1 MLNVLHTRYRK
12 LMVSWV
18 ALVLVL
24 SSVWIPGG
32 SPQRAADAASTTSDA
47 AVQVAVSQAGYSK
60 EDMKLGSVASAR
72 LLPDLAFTIAPDG
85 GNAIFNGTLQY
96 EGLVWGEHVY
106 TADFTSLQ
114 QSGTA
119 LRLYAGGEQSPLFR
133 IEDNIWLRY
142 RDEMTAFYRSL
153 RASVDTIDAL
163 PAGYTDTP
171 LSPKAYHQAGHLDDA
186 WDKNDVFAT
195 YDITLLDGTRPAPGL
210 HYDLTGG
217 HYDAGDYGKYAG
229 NQWVGGQ
236 LALAYLRFAES
247 DTVQFDYD
255 NNGVPDILDEV
266 RVATEY
272 VLKFTDQFDGAVFD
286 IPEKGGFRHPELLTD
301 NHPLSPVGYP
311 DDRTVGRLGI
321 GGSFKAAGVMASAA
335 RAYEAW
341 LDEYGINDADAEAF
355 AARAAAG
362 AVKTYEYAYINREK
376 SQGSYHTNLDIT
388 NAMLWAE
395 VELYLLTGDPPY
407 YDRAVQRVALLEEGD
422 VSSTNYWSMRPMA
435 MVELYPVADAVTQA
449 RIQELLKSRV
459 DYFMSVAQDTPYG
472 VLNEFSNFGVNEP
485 HVSYVGDLVRYYEL
499 FGDPEVLS
507 AAKKGLYWVFGNNP
521 WSTSWVSGVGEHHVR
536 YLHTRYDT
544 EIRNPNN
551 EGIVIPGAMV
561 SGPNVKDPTMP
572 NSVSGPWYQDR
583 TILEDDVHQW
593 RYNEFSISI
602 QAGLFYSIMALGA
615 LDEPSVPAGNEGG
628 LTILSPQIGDLVTGE
643 VQVVAAASPGVS
655 SVQLGNTAMIQT
667 GEVWTGAVNTSAS
680 RPYANGR
687 LKAKG
692 TDVNGSMVSANAH
705 YTVAPPLPS
714 PEAPLLFDNFEGGG
728 IWGSQNLAWM
738 NWWTQGAQPA
748 NTTDGTYVRGTEDGV
763 SVGIFTHE
771 PSSPQAQAKFQP
783 WHYKADLSGYQ
794 YLYVTLKNSGR
805 HPGLQFKA
813 QINARD
819 VNGGLQTVPNEWTT
833 LQFDLDQMAN
843 LNKSAIELTLWLRG
857 GTQAGD
863 MLIDNIY
870 AGNET
875 SGSAP
880 VLSDADVH
888 ALTGDED
895 TTFHYSVVYTDAD
908 NDLPHDV
915 QLIVNGVVQSM
926 VEADVTDHDVTNGK
940 RYILSKNHVRG
951 PHQFYVRT
959 TDTRTAVVQ
968 TAVQTGPA
976 VTSVS
981 SPSGMPGAP
990 VNLQVVSVTD
1000 ATVLLE
1006 WTPPLDDRALTGYH
1020 VYQDGVLVGMTGAGA
1035 VSYEVNS
1042 LQQQTSYVFHLTAL
1056 GAGGQ
1061 ESALSHTISVTTPE
1075 KVLAPTR
1082 FPGQFALGANERKTA
1097 SDWPGSSQQTP
1108 LGWGKLWQSAQPM
1121 RWSVHFPEAGDYS
1134 FALRAYGDGPAVSL
1148 RLRVEGQTVP
1158 DTEWTLTGAWQS
1170 YEGSLSIATPG
1181 LHTVEILNTSSAANN
1196 NVNVAHLDITG
1207 AAPAAFTLAAPVH
1220 NAVLAGTSATLDWT
1234 QNIAGRTFAPS
1245 GAETYTVEIADDPG
1259 FTAPIVRATV
1269 TGTVYEAAEL
1279 EPSKL
1284 YYWRV
1289 TARNANGS
1297 TTSSTFQFTS
1307 GAGSE

>member
-1 MLNVLHTRYRK
+1 MYVRYRK
-12 LMVSWV
+12 LTLSLL
-18 ALVLVL
+18 ALMLVL

-32 SPQRAADAASTTSDA
+32 SPERVAAAATTTNAAS
-47 AVQVAVSQAGYSK
+47 VQVAVSQAGYSK
-60 EDMKLGSVASAR
+60 EDMKLGSVVSPR
-72 LLPDLAFTIAPDG
+72 LLPDLAFSIVPDG
-85 GNAIFNGTLQY
+85 GSALFNGTLQY
-96 EGLVWGEHVY
+96 EGFVWGEHVY
-106 TADFTSLQ
+106 TADFTGLQ
-114 QSGTA
+114 QTGSA
-119 LRLYAGGEQSPLFR
+119 LRLHAGGEQSPLFL

-163 PAGYTDTP
+163 PAGFTDTP

-236 LALAYLRFAES
+236 LALSYLRFAES
-247 DTVQFDYD
+247 DTVQFDND

-301 NHPLSPVGYP
+301 NIPLSPVGNP

-341 LDEYGINDADAEAF
+341 LDEYAITDADAEAF
-355 AARAAAG
+355 RARAAAG

-395 VELYLLTGDPPY
+395 VELYLLTGDSLY

-422 VSSTNYWSMRPMA
+422 ISSTNYWSLRPMA

-459 DYFMSVAQDTPYG
+459 DYFMSVAEDTPYG

-485 HVSYVGDLVRYYEL
+485 HVSYVGDLLRYYEL

-521 WSTSWVSGVGEHHVR
+521 WSTSWVSGVGENHVR
-536 YLHTRYDT
+536 YLHTRFDT

-551 EGIVIPGAMV
+551 PGIIIPGAMV
-561 SGPNVKDPTMP
+561 SGPNVKDPTLP
-572 NSVSGPWYQDR
+572 NSVTSPWYQDR
-583 TILEDDVHQW
+583 TMLVDDVHQW

-615 LDEPSVPAGNEGG
+615 LDEPSVPAGSDDA

-643 VQVVAAASPGVS
+643 VQVIAAASPGVS
-655 SVQLGNTAMIQT
+655 NVQLGNTAMTQT
-667 GEVWTGAVNTSAS
+667 GEVWTSTVDTSAS

-687 LKAKG
+687 LRAKG
-692 TDVNGSMVSANAH
+692 TDGHGGVVSANAH
-705 YTVAPPLPS
+705 YTVAPALPS

-728 IWGSQNLAWM
+728 IWGSQNLEWM
-738 NWWTQGAQPA
+738 NWWTQGSQPA
-748 NTTDGTYVRGTEDGV
+748 NTTDGSYVRGTEDGV

-794 YLYVTLKNSGR
+794 YLYVTFKNSGR

-819 VNGGLQTVPNEWTT
+819 VNGGLMTAPDEWTT
-833 LQFDLDQMAN
+833 LRIDMDQMAN
-843 LNKSAIELTLWLRG
+843 LNKSAIELTFWLRG

-863 MLIDNIY
+863 VLIDNIY

-875 SGSAP
+875 SGTAP
-880 VLSDADVH
+880 VLSDAEVH

-895 TTFHYSVVYTDAD
+895 KTFHYSVVYTDAD

-915 QLIVNGVVQSM
+915 QLIVNGLVHSM
-926 VEADVTDHDVTNGK
+926 VEADVTDQDMTNGK
-940 RYILSKNHVRG
+940 RYILSLNHVRG
-951 PHQFYVRT
+951 PHQFYVRA
-959 TDTRTAVVQ
+959 TDTNTA
-968 TAVQTGPA
+968 AVQTTVQPGPT

-981 SPSGMPGAP
+981 TPSGIPGAP
-990 VNLQVVSVTD
+990 LNLHVVSVTD
-1000 ATVLLE
+1000 ASAVLE
-1006 WTPPLDDRALTGYH
+1006 WTPPLDDRALTGYG
-1020 VYQDGVLVGMTGAGA
+1020 VYQDGVLVGTAGSGA
-1035 VSYEVNS
+1035 VSYEVTG
-1042 LQQQTSYVFHLTAL
+1042 LQQQTSYAFHITAL
-1056 GAGGQ
+1056 GGTGQ
-1061 ESALSHTISVTTPE
+1061 ESSPSHTASVTTPE
-1075 KVLAPTR
+1075 NVLASVR
-1082 FPGQFALGANERKTA
+1082 FPGQYALGANERKTA
-1097 SDWPGSSQQTP
+1097 SDWPGSAQQTP
-1108 LGWGKLWQSAQPM
+1108 LGWGKIWQSAQPM

-1134 FALRAYGDGPAVSL
+1134 FDLRAYGDGPAVSL
-1148 RLRVEGQTVP
+1148 RVRVDGQIVP
-1158 DTEWTLTGAWQS
+1158 DTEWTLTNAWQS

-1181 LHTVEILNTSSAANN
+1181 LHTVEIVNTSTAANN
-1196 NVNVAHLDITG
+1196 SVNVAHLDITG
-1207 AAPAAFTLAAPVH
+1207 AAPAAFTLASPAN
-1220 NAVLAGTSATLDWT
+1220 NAVLAGTSVTLNWT
-1234 QNIAGRTFAPS
+1234 QTIASRTFAPS
-1245 GAETYTVEIADDPG
+1245 GADTYMVEVADNANFTDPLVQ
-1259 FTAPIVRATV
+1259 TTV
-1269 TGTVYEAAEL
+1269 TGTTYEAAEL
-1279 EPSKL
+1279 EPNTL

-1297 TTSSTFQFTS
+1297 TVSSTFEFTS
-1307 GAGSE
+1307 GATE